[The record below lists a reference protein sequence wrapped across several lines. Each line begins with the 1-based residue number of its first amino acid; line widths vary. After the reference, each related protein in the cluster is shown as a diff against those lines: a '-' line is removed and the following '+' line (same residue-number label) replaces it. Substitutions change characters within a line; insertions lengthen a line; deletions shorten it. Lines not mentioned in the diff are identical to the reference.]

1 MRLIQALS
9 LAWLLS
15 GCATYH
21 LTLRPLRGVPAQD
34 AAWLKQGQLAVP
46 KAQLFDAVATTL
58 EHEPYLHWDIDQLDR
73 ANGFIKAS
81 AGLFR
86 EVQLR
91 VTDAGDGR
99 SQLSVSIPRRELK
112 TRAKIWF
119 KRSDPSQV
127 SAYEPDRDQYYAYG
141 VASADVELDD
151 LYFVAFT
158 WHVLHDHAEV
168 PFDLVANPSESPLQT
183 LPSPLAG
190 AQPDAPVPVDQ
201 APSPPAASPLSPT
214 GASSPSSPSAANLS
228 PSPGVLGLTGPAGLS
243 VPAGAAPA
251 GVSPQAAP

>member
-1 MRLIQALS
+1 MLAALM
-9 LAWLLS
+9 S

-21 LTLRPLRGVPAQD
+21 MTLRPLRGIPASD

-46 KAQLFDAVATTL
+46 KDQLFDAVATTL

-91 VTDAGDGR
+91 ITEAPDGR
-99 SQLSVSIPRRELK
+99 SQLAVSIPRRELK
-112 TRAKIWF
+112 TRAKIWI

-127 SAYEPDRDQYYAYG
+127 SAYEPDRDQYNNYG

-151 LYFVAFT
+151 LYFAAFT

-190 AQPDAPVPVDQ
+190 AQPAEAPVAVDQ
-201 APSPPAASPLSPT
+201 APAA
-214 GASSPSSPSAANLS
+214 ASPSSPSAAANLS
-228 PSPGVLGLTGPAGLS
+228 PSSAVLSP
-243 VPAGAAPA
+243 AAPA
-251 GVSPQAAP
+251 AAEGAAGSAPTGLSPAAAP

>member
-1 MRLIQALS
+1 MRLLQAAI
-9 LAWLLS
+9 LAGLMS

-21 LTLRPLRGVPAQD
+21 MTLRPLRGIPAAD

-91 VTDAGDGR
+91 ITDAGGGR
-99 SQLSVSIPRRELK
+99 SQLAVSIPRRELK
-112 TRAKIWF
+112 TRAKIWI

-127 SAYEPDRDQYYAYG
+127 SAYEPDKDQYNGYG

-151 LYFVAFT
+151 LYFAAFT

-168 PFDLVANPSESPLQT
+168 PFDLAANPSESPLQA
-183 LPSPLAG
+183 LPSPLA
-190 AQPDAPVPVDQ
+190 AAESPVAVDQ
-201 APSPPAASPLSPT
+201 APAAASGTAGAASVNLSPAAGVL
-214 GASSPSSPSAANLS
+214 SPSA
-228 PSPGVLGLTGPAGLS
+228 PAGLS
-243 VPAGAAPA
+243 PVAAAVPAGLSPAAAP
-251 GVSPQAAP
+251 